1 MLDPDA
7 PELDDVDQSDIIFTE
22 NVIGYNIQ
30 IGGDRLG
37 AIEGVP
43 GQIENFVV
51 EPHYQ
56 GNGVARAALNAFIR
70 RSRLEGASE
79 IKTNNVLSSAME
91 HILETEGFE
100 KRSDEMGWVKEI

>member
-70 RSRLEGASE
+70 RSRLEGAS
-79 IKTNNVLSSAME
+79 KVTTNNVLNSAME

>member
-1 MLDPDA
+1 MMDPDA
-7 PELDDVDQSDIIFTE
+7 PELDNVDQSDIIFTE

-30 IGGDRLG
+30 IGGEYLG

-43 GQIENFVV
+43 GQINNFVV

-79 IKTNNVLSSAME
+79 VTTNNVMHPAME

-100 KRSDEMGWVKEI
+100 KRTEEMGWVKEI